1 MWQSVKLHKGIHKG
15 PHPAATI
22 NKSQPLQTIMAR
34 SYRIAADIETR
45 QTVWIVDK
53 NGEHFEM
60 DPIQVC
66 AYYRKKYAKNVK
78 SVTID

>member
-15 PHPAATI
+15 PHPAAKI
-22 NKSQPLQTIMAR
+22 NKSTTNQLMAR

-78 SVTID
+78 TVTID